1 MSQKILVLLV
11 AWILLLSVS
20 ACSAQPTAPDPGIS
34 AGPASTPVGTL
45 PRTEAEVPRV
55 SLEDALTAVESGEA
69 IVVDVRSAEAYA
81 TSHVAGA
88 IHIDLSEIEANPA
101 GLDLEKDQW
110 IITYCT

>member
-1 MSQKILVLLV
+1 MSRHILLLLV
-11 AWILLLSVS
+11 TWILLVIL
-20 ACSAQPTAPDPGIS
+20 ACRAQPTAPAPEAS
-34 AGPASTPVGTL
+34 AGPASTSVSTL

-55 SLEDALTAVESGEA
+55 SLEEARAAVESGEA

-88 IHIDLSEIEANPA
+88 IHIDLNEIEANPA
-101 GLDLEKDQW
+101 DLDLDKDQW